1 MNTILHILLLRS
13 QVPSWGVQMIGQ
25 SYITRHAWVRQES
38 KSLQVYRSISSAYYC
53 LPQYCRLCH
62 CWNCEPSHWVCSEVG
77 SADIGQHEN
86 GIGRRTARIPASG
99 LFRQNCSWCLGEPYC
114 PEMSNEFNDNNN
126 LTIQWYGTQPCISTW
141 YLIPLIFLIFQF
153 TFPVSYFHTTL
164 RIQNRHG

>member
-38 KSLQVYRSISSAYYC
+38 KSLQMYKVNILAPTAFPSIVGYVIVEIVS
-53 LPQYCRLCH
+53 
-62 CWNCEPSHWVCSEVG
+62 SHWVGSEVG
-77 SADIGQHEN
+77 SVDIGQHEN

-99 LFRQNCSWCLGEPYC
+99 LFRRNCSWFLGEPYC
-114 PEMSNEFNDNNN
+114 PEMSNEFNENNN